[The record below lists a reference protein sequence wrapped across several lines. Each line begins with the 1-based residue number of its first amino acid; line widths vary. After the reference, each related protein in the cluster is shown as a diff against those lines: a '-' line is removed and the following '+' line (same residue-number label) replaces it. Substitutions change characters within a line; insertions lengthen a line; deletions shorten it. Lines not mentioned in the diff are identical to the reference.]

1 MLCGCVEGTHG
12 VHGGSR
18 DLIGGYDPGVL
29 DFGPEHGHRGI
40 EGQTDLGHLSEGR
53 LTDLLIDGM
62 GTLR

>member
-1 MLCGCVEGTHG
+1 MEGTRG
-12 VHGGSR
+12 DHGGNR
-18 DLIGGYDPGVL
+18 DLKGGYYPGVL

-40 EGQTDLGHLSEGR
+40 EGQTDLGHMSEGE